1 MGLLDLL
8 RKWTTLPDAE
18 SAGYACWDCSTA
30 FNKAEPACPECGGEV
45 EVSDHGSVE
54 LYWPHH

>member
-8 RKWTTLPDAE
+8 ERWTTLPQGEPATYQCTNCSAVVDDAE
-18 SAGYACWDCSTA
+18 A
-30 FNKAEPACPECGGEV
+30 ACPECGGEIEERG
-45 EVSDHGSVE
+45 EVPLE